1 MFLTSPLRRKPNLFI
16 LGFHKC
22 GTTYLADLLRS
33 HACMDGPNWLAQ
45 NGDKETYAFMPWRRN
60 WMPVRA
66 YYNFCFASVRHAFEA
81 TPIHAYEVYSMRQI
95 KRSVPDAKVVMLVRG
110 QRVRFESHVN
120 YFWLD
125 QREDRSD
132 VAGEARWDP
141 SSVALFQDPETYR
154 TLDMGVVHRIIE
166 KVMAN
171 EAGRIQQDS
180 VNDASLLCV
189 PEGTSRQLLS
199 LYRFV
204 ARNLYDIWVTK
215 ARHIFGGANVLVM
228 SLDELKQKPAQAVRR
243 VWQELL
249 SETSPVR
256 VAPPPLEKSRP
267 DGLCL
272 DACPHP
278 SRPAPGLL
286 PSPPVPTPHRNTGGG
301 PRESQESEL
310 GCLPARARGGH
321 GLRGALPR
329 KQPGPA
335 QDDWRRAGRLAGIQ
349 SRHRART
356 YQCATQWR
364 THSPMRNAMTT
375 SHASPSFPCAHLSHI
390 SLLRL
395 RHLLS
400 GSTRTHRSARPPR
413 GSRHGFGVTFD

>member
-1 MFLTSPLRRKPNLFI
+1 MIFAAALSSLRRACARLYMFLTSPLRRKPNLFI

-33 HACMDGPNWLAQ
+33 HACMDGPNWLAR

-66 YYNFCFASVRHAFEA
+66 YYNFSFASARHAFEA
-81 TPIHAYEVYSMRQI
+81 TPIHAYEAYSMLQI
-95 KRSVPDAKVVMLVRG
+95 KRSVPGAKVVMLVRG

-132 VAGEARWDP
+132 VAGEARWDL

-154 TLDMGVVHRIIE
+154 SLDMGVIHRIIE
-166 KVMAN
+166 LVMAN
-171 EAGRIQQDS
+171 EAGRIEQDS

-256 VAPPPLEKSRP
+256 VAPPPLETLTGRP
-267 DGLCL
+267 
-272 DACPHP
+272 
-278 SRPAPGLL
+278 L
-286 PSPPVPTPHRNTGGG
+286 PPFVTLTPVLTPIAYHTPTPTPIAKQEAGHGSRKNQSSGAFRLE
-301 PRESQESEL
+301 PEAAKAFEELFRESNRALRKMTGVEL
-310 GCLPARARGGH
+310 E
-321 GLRGALPR
+321 
-329 KQPGPA
+329 
-335 QDDWRRAGRLAGIQ
+335 
-349 SRHRART
+349 
-356 YQCATQWR
+356 
-364 THSPMRNAMTT
+364 
-375 SHASPSFPCAHLSHI
+375 
-390 SLLRL
+390 
-395 RHLLS
+395 
-400 GSTRTHRSARPPR
+400 
-413 GSRHGFGVTFD
+413 

>member
-1 MFLTSPLRRKPNLFI
+1 MIFAAALSSLRRACARFYMFLTSPLRRKPNLFI

-66 YYNFCFASVRHAFEA
+66 YYNFCFASARHAFEA

-132 VAGEARWDP
+132 VAGEAPWDP

-256 VAPPPLEKSRP
+256 VAPPPLEKSTGRP
-267 DGLCL
+267 LL
-272 DACPHP
+272 
-278 SRPAPGLL
+278 APTRLAL
-286 PSPPVPTPHRNTGGG
+286 PLSYSHLSPVPKPHRNTGGG
-301 PRESQESEL
+301 PRESQEPEL

-321 GLRGALPR
+321 GLRRALPR

-335 QDDWRRAGRLAGIQ
+335 QDDVPVAPKGCYGTVTW
-349 SRHRART
+349 
-356 YQCATQWR
+356 
-364 THSPMRNAMTT
+364 
-375 SHASPSFPCAHLSHI
+375 
-390 SLLRL
+390 
-395 RHLLS
+395 
-400 GSTRTHRSARPPR
+400 ST
-413 GSRHGFGVTFD
+413 

>member
-1 MFLTSPLRRKPNLFI
+1 MIFAAALSSLRRACARFYMFLTSPLRRKPNLFI

-66 YYNFCFASVRHAFEA
+66 YYNFCFASARHAFEA
-81 TPIHAYEVYSMRQI
+81 TPIHAYEVYSMQQI

-110 QRVRFESHVN
+110 QRVRFESHIN

-141 SSVALFQDPETYR
+141 SSAALFQDPETYR

-171 EAGRIQQDS
+171 EAGHIQQDS

-256 VAPPPLEKSRP
+256 VAPPPLEKSTGRP
-267 DGLCL
+267 LL
-272 DACPHP
+272 APRP
-278 SRPAPGLL
+278 TSRSAPGLL
-286 PSPPVPTPHRNTGGG
+286 PSPPVPKPHRNTGGG
-301 PRESQESEL
+301 PRESQEPEL

-321 GLRGALPR
+321 GLRGALQR
-329 KQPGPA
+329 KQSGLA
-335 QDDWRRAGRLAGIQ
+335 QDDWRRAGIVA
-349 SRHRART
+349 ART
-356 YQCATQWR
+356 HQCATQ
-364 THSPMRNAMTT
+364 
-375 SHASPSFPCAHLSHI
+375 
-390 SLLRL
+390 
-395 RHLLS
+395 
-400 GSTRTHRSARPPR
+400 
-413 GSRHGFGVTFD
+413 

>member
-1 MFLTSPLRRKPNLFI
+1 MIFAAALSSLRRACARFYMFLTSPLRRKPNLFI

-66 YYNFCFASVRHAFEA
+66 YYNFCFASARHAFEA

-272 DACPHP
+272 PPPVTPCPWLTPISTRAKTSSQHRRRATGVARTRARVPSGSSPRRPWP
-278 SRPAPGLL
+278 SRSSSAKA
-286 PSPPVPTPHRNTGGG
+286 TG
-301 PRESQESEL
+301 
-310 GCLPARARGGH
+310 
-321 GLRGALPR
+321 
-329 KQPGPA
+329 
-335 QDDWRRAGRLAGIQ
+335 
-349 SRHRART
+349 
-356 YQCATQWR
+356 
-364 THSPMRNAMTT
+364 
-375 SHASPSFPCAHLSHI
+375 PCA
-390 SLLRL
+390 R
-395 RHLLS
+395 
-400 GSTRTHRSARPPR
+400 
-413 GSRHGFGVTFD
+413 